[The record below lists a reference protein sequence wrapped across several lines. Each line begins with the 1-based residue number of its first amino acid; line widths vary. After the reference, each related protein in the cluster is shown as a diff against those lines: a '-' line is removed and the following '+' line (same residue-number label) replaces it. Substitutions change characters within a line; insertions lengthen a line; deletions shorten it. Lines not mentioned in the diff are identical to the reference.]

1 MTAENPF
8 AGQGA
13 VMLDIGG
20 DIGAVVITMPP
31 ELDGAEI
38 EIRPV
43 GAALPIA
50 STGRHEHPRDQHDDH
65 DHDHDHGHGHDHD
78 HGHSHDDSPWPHVAV
93 VARPTPSGPIHSLVF
108 GEVLEG
114 RYEFYIRPDG
124 PVRLTLDV
132 VGGAVT
138 EASWPT

>member
-20 DIGAVVITMPP
+20 DIGAVVVTMPP
-31 ELDGAEI
+31 ELDGQEI

-43 GAALPIA
+43 GAVSVPSAHAHAHDHPHTHDHPH
-50 STGRHEHPRDQHDDH
+50 SHEH
-65 DHDHDHGHGHDHD
+65 
-78 HGHSHDDSPWPHVAV
+78 SPWPHVAV
-93 VARPTPSGPIHSLVF
+93 LARPTPSGPIHSLVF
-108 GEVLEG
+108 GEVLAG
-114 RYEFYIRPDG
+114 RYELYVRPDG
-124 PVRLTLDV
+124 PVRLSVDV

-138 EASWPT
+138 EATWPT